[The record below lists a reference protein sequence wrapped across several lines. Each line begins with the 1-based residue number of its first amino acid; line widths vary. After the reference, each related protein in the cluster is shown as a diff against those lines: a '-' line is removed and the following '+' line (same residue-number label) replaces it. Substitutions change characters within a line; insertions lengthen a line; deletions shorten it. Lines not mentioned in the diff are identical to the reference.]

1 MQNHR
6 PTATVE
12 PPFLGNAATQA
23 FRIADVKSGAQN
35 FLDDLGKLLAEVSTA
50 APVPAMKASDL
61 RLKTLEEAI
70 QTATTPP
77 AEDEGISSDSDQAG
91 PSNLALLNTLSP
103 SSQQPQQLRPLL
115 GEAKPQ
121 QQVDTLSTAPQLEIE
136 VSQREDLPSAQP
148 ITVPGELTKDQ
159 IEKQQT
165 IDAYNS
171 AVAAAKLKYEEERSS
186 AAQHLHTLHAYPL
199 EGSDKLGRR
208 SFASVKPFETA
219 EVITEAAPVEEKRK
233 RSRRGA
239 AAAAAATTASPA
251 ATAPAAAAAVPA
263 GEVVIRVA
271 VHLPQAPAYV
281 SEEWL
286 VLGSQ
291 NLTELRDSLYCLTET
306 NIKNVEKDENMRR
319 PSTAL
324 LNLSQQ
330 PSYFYIE
337 GSFFIDTRNSN
348 SNSNNRANAITSI
361 NDASDLSEGI
371 RKYLKHIN
379 VRAPPHP
386 VPGPSARPLG
396 PFTTDYSVASMQ
408 DRVFEDLWVRLG
420 IGAAGLF
427 CHQGG
432 CEHLVVFLDVRTHDP
447 AIDPPL
453 ISQYPYKIADP
464 GASLRRK
471 RDCEA
476 CGLRFAR
483 KVTYDDTSAPHTPY
497 FWCEECYAAM
507 HYDDNGSALYTDFR
521 VFPYEADYNPLILHE
536 KSTAGGPAAAV
547 LRRD

>member
-12 PPFLGNAATQA
+12 PPFLRNAATQA
-23 FRIADVKSGAQN
+23 FRIADVKLEARN
-35 FLDDLGKLLAEVSTA
+35 FLDDLEKLLTEVSTA
-50 APVPAMKASDL
+50 APVPALDASDL

-70 QTATTPP
+70 QIATAAPV
-77 AEDEGISSDSDQAG
+77 EDEAISSDSDQVG
-91 PSNLALLNTLSP
+91 PSNLAPINTLPP
-103 SSQQPQQLRPLL
+103 SSQQRQQLRHLL
-115 GEAKPQ
+115 GEAEPQ
-121 QQVDTLSTAPQLEIE
+121 EQVDMRATALELITE
-136 VSQREDLPSAQP
+136 AAQRESLSSAHP
-148 ITVPGELTKDQ
+148 VAVSGELTKRQ

-171 AVAAAKLKYEEERSS
+171 AIAAAKLRYEEERGS

-208 SFASVKPFETA
+208 SFASVKPLETA
-219 EVITEAAPVEEKRK
+219 EVVIEAPVVER
-233 RSRRGA
+233 RRDSRRGVA
-239 AAAAAATTASPA
+239 ATAATTAP
-251 ATAPAAAAAVPA
+251 AAAAVPA
-263 GEVVIRVA
+263 GEVVVRVA

-306 NIKNVEKDENMRR
+306 NIGNVERDENMRC
-319 PSTAL
+319 PSTAPL
-324 LNLSQQ
+324 SLSQQ

-337 GSFFIDTRNSN
+337 GSFFIDTRN
-348 SNSNNRANAITSI
+348 NNNVTTNTS
-361 NDASDLSEGI
+361 DASDLSEGI

-420 IGAAGLF
+420 VGAAGLF

-432 CEHLVVFLDVRTHDP
+432 CEHLFVFVDVRTHDP

-453 ISQYPYKIADP
+453 IAQYPYKIADP
-464 GASLRRK
+464 GANLRRK

-483 KVTYDDTSAPHTPY
+483 KVTYDDKSAPHTPY

-547 LRRD
+547 LRKD